1 MRLGRRS
8 GIRQEREAAVKAFV
22 VEGAS
27 LTHHRPYLGREQRPN
42 EPASLSGR
50 DTHGEQTIESG
61 ANFGWPATTKLKR
74 DQLAHS
80 P

>member
-1 MRLGRRS
+1 VL
-8 GIRQEREAAVKAFV
+8 KAFL
-22 VEGAS
+22 VEGAA
-27 LTHHRPYLGREQRPN
+27 LTHHRPYLTREHGSN
-42 EPASLSGR
+42 EPPSFPGR
-50 DTHGEQTIESG
+50 DTRGEQTIESG